1 MSDQDW
7 TPVVLRRTP
16 KKSKG
21 THIGASQSQSQSIQ
35 IKYSSK
41 SLDMTYVPKKCVS
54 SESLQA
60 LIRKRIEM
68 LLNQEKADQLCAF
81 PVNTFKKIESK
92 QLVPTQHIQTVIQK
106 KLNVQLKIETH

>member
-16 KKSKG
+16 KKTQS
-21 THIGASQSQSQSIQ
+21 SQKKHVSE
-35 IKYSSK
+35 
-41 SLDMTYVPKKCVS
+41 SLDMTYASKKYVT

-60 LIRKRIEM
+60 LIRKRIE
-68 LLNQEKADQLCAF
+68 LALNQEKADQLCAF

-92 QLVPTQHIQTVIQK
+92 QLIPTSNIQMAIQK
-106 KLNVQLKIETH
+106 KLSVQLKIETR

>member
-16 KKSKG
+16 KK
-21 THIGASQSQSQSIQ
+21 TQSSHQKKHVSE
-35 IKYSSK
+35 
-41 SLDMTYVPKKCVS
+41 SLDMTYASKKYVT
-54 SESLQA
+54 SESLQS

-68 LLNQEKADQLCAF
+68 VLNQEKADQLCAF

-92 QLVPTQHIQTVIQK
+92 QLIPTSNIQMAIQK
-106 KLNVQLKIETH
+106 KLNVQLKIESH

>member
-16 KKSKG
+16 KKSKD

-35 IKYSSK
+35 IKYSSE